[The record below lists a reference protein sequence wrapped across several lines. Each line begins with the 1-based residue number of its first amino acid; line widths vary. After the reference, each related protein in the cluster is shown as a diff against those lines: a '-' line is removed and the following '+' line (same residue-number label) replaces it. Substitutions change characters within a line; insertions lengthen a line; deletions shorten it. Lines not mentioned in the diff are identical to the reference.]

1 VPAVSSPVLPTKTLS
16 IAEQTRQTVKN
27 LDDAQ
32 LARIFGAQG
41 FLAKTMEAQNRP
53 FEARPE
59 QLQMAQEIAA
69 AIRDKTHFLV
79 EAGTGTGKSYAYLVP
94 FLLWAIENK
103 KRVLVATG
111 TKALQQQL
119 VERDLPFLREL
130 FKRHFGQDI
139 KFALC
144 LGTGNY
150 ICPRRLAKAQVAGL
164 FATEKEVK
172 ELAEIQQFAGK
183 SPTGRNLDL
192 PFEPSPGLWAQ
203 LNRESDLCMNRNCN
217 LYDSSFYWR
226 ARREQEKAQILV
238 ANHHLLF
245 AHIAAGGNKGSQGGV
260 LPAFDALVID
270 EAHSA
275 EDVAASYL
283 GIEFSNLGAAKLI
296 ELLANR
302 RSQKTLISGSK
313 IPNRAEIEARLHDA
327 AAEAR
332 EAVSRFFENLQLAVR
347 FEPNRSN
354 NIRITRKNLLSN
366 ELYEPLERMESV
378 LKEARREAEGA
389 QDEILL
395 KEIEGFLNRCA
406 EMRKSS
412 QEILDQSRAGYVY
425 WASSVPRLAD
435 GFGKAPRVPR
445 LSLHG
450 APIEVAQ
457 ALRESVFEQFCPV
470 IMTSATMTTG
480 GSFDFLLERLGLVK
494 AAAPEIA
501 DPSSKL
507 GAPSKKVELSSFE
520 TGAPSKKVGAPTSEL
535 GVPSFEVGVP
545 SKKLG
550 SPTSE
555 VEAPSEK
562 VEVSGYEGEVRTLS
576 LGSPFNFRK
585 NALIYVARDLPD
597 PTTNVTFWE
606 EAAVKR
612 AAEVVKRTDGRAF
625 ILCTSF
631 RMVDQ
636 TARFLEKVMPARI
649 RILKQGGMARGQL
662 LSEFRRDI
670 SSVLVGTTSFW
681 QGVDVPGESLSCVVI
696 MKLPFAVP
704 DDPIVQAR
712 VETIKKRGKDAFN
725 EYQVPQAVMMFRQ
738 GFGRLIRT
746 QEDRG
751 VVAILDPRVQTKAY
765 GKVFLN
771 SLPDALVTEELERLS
786 LFVSGI

>member
-1 VPAVSSPVLPTKTLS
+1 MPVVSSPVAPPVESLPDAAR
-16 IAEQTRQTVKN
+16 IRPQD
-27 LDDAQ
+27 LDRAQ
-32 LARIFGAQG
+32 LKRILGAGG
-41 FLAKTMEAQNRP
+41 FLAKTMASQNRP
-53 FEARPE
+53 FEARGE
-59 QLQMAQEIAA
+59 QLEMAQSIAG
-69 AIRDKTHFLV
+69 AIRDETHLLI

-103 KRVLVATG
+103 KRVLIATG

-119 VERDLPFLREL
+119 VERDLPFLREM
-130 FKRHFGQDI
+130 FKRHFGHDI

-150 ICPRRLAKAQVAGL
+150 VCPRRLAKAQVAGL
-164 FATEKEVK
+164 FASEKEVK
-172 ELAEIQQFAGK
+172 QLADIQKFAGK

-192 PFEPSPGLWAQ
+192 PFEPLPGLWSQ
-203 LNRESDLCMNRNCN
+203 LNRESDLCMGRNCS
-217 LYDSSFYWR
+217 LYDQSFYYK

-245 AHIAAGGNKGSQGGV
+245 VHIAAGGNAGGV

-270 EAHSA
+270 EAHGA

-296 ELLANR
+296 ELLASR
-302 RSQKTLISGSK
+302 RSSRTILSASK
-313 IPNRAEIEARLHDA
+313 IPHRAELEARLHDA
-327 AAEAR
+327 ASEAR

-347 FEPNRSN
+347 FEPNRTN
-354 NIRITRKNLLSN
+354 NVRITRSNLLSN
-366 ELYEPLERMESV
+366 EIYEPLERLESI
-378 LKEARREAEGA
+378 LKEARREAESA
-389 QDEILL
+389 QDETLL
-395 KEIEGFLNRCA
+395 KEIDGFINRCA
-406 EMRKSS
+406 EMRKASR
-412 QEILDQSRAGYVY
+412 EILEQSRAGYVY
-425 WASSVPRLAD
+425 WASSVPRLPD
-435 GFGKAPRVPR
+435 GPGKAARVPR

-457 ALRESVFEQFCPV
+457 AMRASLFDQFRPV
-470 IMTSATMTTG
+470 ILTSATMTTG
-480 GSFDFLLERLGLVK
+480 GSFDFLIERLGLSN
-494 AAAPEIA
+494 A
-501 DPSSKL
+501 
-507 GAPSKKVELSSFE
+507 
-520 TGAPSKKVGAPTSEL
+520 EL
-535 GVPSFEVGVP
+535 GV
-545 SKKLG
+545 G
-550 SPTSE
+550 SAESSRESEIPPTPHSPLE
-555 VEAPSEK
+555 TPHLEI
-562 VEVSGYEGEVRTLS
+562 RTLT

-585 NALIYVARDLPD
+585 NALVYVAQDLPD

-662 LSEFRRDI
+662 LSEFRSDI

-696 MKLPFAVP
+696 LKLPFAVP
-704 DDPIVQAR
+704 DEPLVQAR
-712 VETIKKRGKDAFN
+712 VETIKKRGRDAFN

-738 GFGRLIRT
+738 GFG
-746 QEDRG
+746 
-751 VVAILDPRVQTKAY
+751 
-765 GKVFLN
+765 
-771 SLPDALVTEELERLS
+771 
-786 LFVSGI
+786 